1 MWCKKCAGVVYIDKM
16 YDNESFVDTSCLMC
30 GKRWHIKKASP
41 LGRFLLGWRT
51 KGSSLTKTSTE

>member
-1 MWCKKCAGVVYIDKM
+1 MWCKKCGGIVYVDKM
-16 YDNESFVDTSCLMC
+16 YDNESFVDTACIMC

-51 KGSSLTKTSTE
+51 KGSS